1 MEYKVCVDSAK
12 KKLILN
18 AGLASLVLSIYS
30 LILTS
35 FYYSSS
41 FLHGTLISLEVVTI
55 LVILFL
61 LTKMSLKTPKK
72 NPIYI
77 FNENGIEF
85 KGLIF
90 KNFLSWNDISFTKY
104 DSHKGLFFI
113 VFKLKENNSY
123 TKNLAMVPSLS
134 AKYRLKK
141 IGGEIA
147 LSFLSLGND
156 CDQIFEFI
164 KTKTFSNN
172 TLQNPCY

>member
-1 MEYKVCVDSAK
+1 MEYKVCVDSVK
-12 KKLILN
+12 KKLVLN
-18 AGLASLVLSIYS
+18 AGLASLILSIYS
-30 LILTS
+30 LILTTC
-35 FYYSSS
+35 YYSGS
-41 FLHGTLISLEVVTI
+41 FLYGTLIFLEIVSIVAT
-55 LVILFL
+55 LFL
-61 LTKMSLKTPKK
+61 LTRMSLKTRKK

-104 DSHKGLFFI
+104 NSHKGLFFI
-113 VFKLKENNSY
+113 VFKLKEDNSY
-123 TKNLAMVPSLS
+123 TRNLAIVPSLS
-134 AKYRLKK
+134 AKYRAKK

-147 LSFLSLGND
+147 FSFLSLGND

>member
-1 MEYKVCVDSAK
+1 MEYKVCVDRAK

-164 KTKTFSNN
+164 KAKTFSNN